1 MEDNKINKPLLA
13 FGIVGLIV
21 SVRVLYNLKFGEKK
35 LTVQQNE
42 DTSQSLDVDNNSTI
56 QGKQY
61 RVS

>member
-1 MEDNKINKPLLA
+1 MNKPLLA

-56 QGKQY
+56 QGKQS

>member
-1 MEDNKINKPLLA
+1 MEENKMNKPLLA
-13 FGIVGLIV
+13 FGIVGLII

-35 LTVQQNE
+35 LTVQQNKDE
-42 DTSQSLDVDNNSTI
+42 SEMPDNDNSSTI